1 MSMGQILLAAGI
13 ALVVAAVLLSIIGSA
28 VLHGRKKK
36 VLQEIRREYR

>member
-13 ALVVAAVLLSIIGSA
+13 ALVAAAVLLAIIGSA